1 MAVTLKEAIEFLESS
16 QWISL
21 RFITA
26 DVNKGTGGKVLEFT
40 KCRIARG
47 YNDKSQPLPQLGYSV
62 QGEEG
67 VRRNPNHSYNFT
79 RNIELPNKQLRK
91 VHPLLI
97 THINS
102 QAVI

>member
-1 MAVTLKEAIEFLESS
+1 MAVTLKEAIEILESG
-16 QWISL
+16 QWLHQL

-47 YNDKSQPLPQLGYSV
+47 YNDAKAKAANDQPISGII
-62 QGEEG
+62 
-67 VRRNPNHSYNFT
+67 RNPNHSYNFT